1 MGNSNNLN
9 RYSISA
15 ILSSWIGLTILNITS
30 AYEWKYIAVILCGLS
45 VIFLII
51 GIYKST
57 RLSVDAQYKNKEN
70 YKQKETEQNIPL
82 KKPQTLILPRNAD
95 EVEKAVMHAIHRKV
109 AEYETAAH
117 VRFAEYLY
125 HETDELRDLENKLK
139 NLQEELKHTGHY
151 EDGGYCFCSFLFIY
165 DYNYTQS
172 MPKYEMVRHFSM
184 YFNERC
190 ERIIKRAFQD
200 GLDKCKSK
208 IAVFANHM
216 LYQLSV
222 SIDSDYL
229 ALKIQEAEIRYHI
242 TRIKE
247 EQRQAEI
254 EERKA
259 QKDYERALKE
269 AAKNEEKAR
278 EQLEKQREALDKSV
292 SEKEKIN
299 LQKKITVLEQKLQE
313 ALTMKERALSMA
325 QQTRVGY
332 VYVISNTRSFGDDVY
347 KIGMTR
353 RLEPLDRVRE
363 LSDASV
369 PFAFDVHYMIY
380 TDDAPKLEAQLHQ
393 RFTESRINV
402 DNYRKEFFRV
412 PLTEITE
419 VLNEFGI
426 LPNERAD

>member
-1 MGNSNNLN
+1 MRKKSINN
-9 RYSISA
+9 SISSP
-15 ILSSWIGLTILNITS
+15 ILLLLGFS
-30 AYEWKYIAVILCGLS
+30 IAVAIFVSYWSIFATIILLIILV
-45 VIFLII
+45 VIFPWENESAIKI
-51 GIYKST
+51 
-57 RLSVDAQYKNKEN
+57 KNDTYPSKC
-70 YKQKETEQNIPL
+70 
-82 KKPQTLILPRNAD
+82 QTLILPKDANEA
-95 EVEKAVMHAIHRKV
+95 EKTVMHALHRKV
-109 AEYETAAH
+109 AEYESI
-117 VRFAEYLY
+117 VQDRFARYIY
-125 HETDELRDLENKLK
+125 HETDELQELEDKLQK
-139 NLQEELKHTGHY
+139 LQDQLKHIGHY

-190 ERIIKRAFQD
+190 EKIIKRAYQD

-222 SIDSDYL
+222 SIDNDYL
-229 ALKIQEAEIRYHI
+229 ALKIQEAELRYHI

-259 QKDYERALKE
+259 QKDYERALKD

-278 EQLEKQREALDKSV
+278 LQLEKQQKALANAA
-292 SEKEKIN
+292 SEQEKIK
-299 LQKKITVLEQKLQE
+299 LQEKITALETKLQE
-313 ALTMKERALSMA
+313 ALAMKERALSMA
-325 QQTRVGY
+325 QQTRIGY
-332 VYVISNTRSFGDDVY
+332 VYVISNVRSFGENVY

-353 RLEPLDRVRE
+353 RLEPMDRVRE

-369 PFAFDVHYMIY
+369 PFAFDVHHMIY

-393 RFTESRINV
+393 KFSEARLNT

-412 PLTEITE
+412 PLTEITNTLKE
-419 VLNEFGI
+419 IGVISNQ
-426 LPNERAD
+426 

>member
-1 MGNSNNLN
+1 MRKKSINN
-9 RYSISA
+9 SISSP
-15 ILSSWIGLTILNITS
+15 ILLLLGFS
-30 AYEWKYIAVILCGLS
+30 IAVAIFVSYWSIFATIILLIILV
-45 VIFLII
+45 VIFPWENESAIKI
-51 GIYKST
+51 
-57 RLSVDAQYKNKEN
+57 KNDTYPSKC
-70 YKQKETEQNIPL
+70 
-82 KKPQTLILPRNAD
+82 QTLILPKDANEA
-95 EVEKAVMHAIHRKV
+95 EKTVMHALHRKV
-109 AEYETAAH
+109 AEYESI
-117 VRFAEYLY
+117 VQDRFARYIY
-125 HETDELRDLENKLK
+125 HETDELQELEDKLQK
-139 NLQEELKHTGHY
+139 LQDQLKHIGHY

-190 ERIIKRAFQD
+190 EKIIKRAYQD

-222 SIDSDYL
+222 SIDNDYL
-229 ALKIQEAEIRYHI
+229 ALKIQEAELRYHI

-259 QKDYERALKE
+259 QKDYERALKD

-278 EQLEKQREALDKSV
+278 LQLEKQQEALANAA
-292 SEKEKIN
+292 SEQEKIK
-299 LQKKITVLEQKLQE
+299 LQEKITALETKLQE
-313 ALTMKERALSMA
+313 ALAMKERALSMA
-325 QQTRVGY
+325 QQTRIGY
-332 VYVISNTRSFGDDVY
+332 VYVISNVRSFGENVY

-353 RLEPLDRVRE
+353 RLEPMDRVRE

-369 PFAFDVHYMIY
+369 PFAFDVHHMIY

-393 RFTESRINV
+393 KFSEARLNT

-412 PLTEITE
+412 PLTEITNTLKE
-419 VLNEFGI
+419 IGIINE
-426 LPNERAD
+426 

>member
-1 MGNSNNLN
+1 MRKKSIN
-9 RYSISA
+9 SISSLVLLLLGFSIA
-15 ILSSWIGLTILNITS
+15 ATIFVSYLSIFATIIL
-30 AYEWKYIAVILCGLS
+30 
-45 VIFLII
+45 LII
-51 GIYKST
+51 LVVIYPWE
-57 RLSVDAQYKNKEN
+57 KEPAI
-70 YKQKETEQNIPL
+70 EI
-82 KKPQTLILPRNAD
+82 KKDTYPSKCQTLILSKDANEA
-95 EVEKAVMHAIHRKV
+95 EKTVMHALHRKV
-109 AEYETAAH
+109 AEYESI
-117 VRFAEYLY
+117 VQDRFARFIY
-125 HETDELRDLENKLK
+125 HESDELQELEDKLQK
-139 NLQEELKHTGHY
+139 LQDQLKHLGHY

-190 ERIIKRAFQD
+190 ERIIKRAYQD
-200 GLDKCKSK
+200 GLEKCKSK

-222 SIDSDYL
+222 RIDSDYL

-259 QKDYERALKE
+259 QKDYERALKD

-278 EQLEKQREALDKSV
+278 QQLGKQQDALANAASEQEKSKLQ
-292 SEKEKIN
+292 EKI
-299 LQKKITVLEQKLQE
+299 TALETKLQE
-313 ALTMKERALSMA
+313 ALAMKERALSMA
-325 QQTRVGY
+325 QQTRIGY
-332 VYVISNTRSFGDDVY
+332 VYVISNVRSFGENVY

-353 RLEPLDRVRE
+353 RLEPMDRVRE

-369 PFAFDVHYMIY
+369 PFAFDVHHMIY

-393 RFTESRINV
+393 KFSEVRLNA
-402 DNYRKEFFRV
+402 DNFRKEFFRV
-412 PLTEITE
+412 SLAEITNTLKE
-419 VLNEFGI
+419 IGVISNQ
-426 LPNERAD
+426 

>member
-1 MGNSNNLN
+1 MRKKSINN
-9 RYSISA
+9 SISSS
-15 ILSSWIGLTILNITS
+15 ILLLLGFS
-30 AYEWKYIAVILCGLS
+30 IAVAIFVSYWSIFATIILLIILV
-45 VIFLII
+45 VIFPW
-51 GIYKST
+51 
-57 RLSVDAQYKNKEN
+57 KNESAIKIKN
-70 YKQKETEQNIPL
+70 DTYPSKC
-82 KKPQTLILPRNAD
+82 QTLILPKDANEA
-95 EVEKAVMHAIHRKV
+95 EKTVMHALHRKV
-109 AEYETAAH
+109 AEYESI
-117 VRFAEYLY
+117 VQDRFARYIY
-125 HETDELRDLENKLK
+125 HETDELQELEDKLQK
-139 NLQEELKHTGHY
+139 LQDQLKHIGHY

-190 ERIIKRAFQD
+190 EKIIKRAYQD

-222 SIDSDYL
+222 SIDNDYL
-229 ALKIQEAEIRYHI
+229 ALKIQEAELRYHI

-259 QKDYERALKE
+259 QKDYERALKD

-278 EQLEKQREALDKSV
+278 LQLEKQQEALANAA
-292 SEKEKIN
+292 SEQEKIK
-299 LQKKITVLEQKLQE
+299 LQEKITALETKLQE
-313 ALTMKERALSMA
+313 ALAMKERALSMA
-325 QQTRVGY
+325 QQTRIGY
-332 VYVISNTRSFGDDVY
+332 VYVISNVRSFGENVY

-353 RLEPLDRVRE
+353 RLEPMDRVRE

-369 PFAFDVHYMIY
+369 PFAFDVHHMIY

-393 RFTESRINV
+393 KFSEARLNT

-412 PLTEITE
+412 PLTEITNTLKE
-419 VLNEFGI
+419 IGI
-426 LPNERAD
+426 ISNQ

>member
-1 MGNSNNLN
+1 MRKKSINN
-9 RYSISA
+9 SISSP
-15 ILSSWIGLTILNITS
+15 ILLLLGFS
-30 AYEWKYIAVILCGLS
+30 IAVAIFVSYWSIFATIILLIILV
-45 VIFLII
+45 VIFPW
-51 GIYKST
+51 
-57 RLSVDAQYKNKEN
+57 EN
-70 YKQKETEQNIPL
+70 ESAIKI
-82 KKPQTLILPRNAD
+82 KKDTYPSKCQTLILPKDANEA
-95 EVEKAVMHAIHRKV
+95 EKTVMHALHRKV
-109 AEYETAAH
+109 AEYESI
-117 VRFAEYLY
+117 VQDRFARYIY
-125 HETDELRDLENKLK
+125 HETDELQELEDKLQK
-139 NLQEELKHTGHY
+139 LQDQLKHIGHY

-190 ERIIKRAFQD
+190 EKIIKRAYQD

-222 SIDSDYL
+222 SIDNDYL
-229 ALKIQEAEIRYHI
+229 ALKIQEAELRYHI

-259 QKDYERALKE
+259 QKDYERALKD

-278 EQLEKQREALDKSV
+278 LQLEKQQEALANAA
-292 SEKEKIN
+292 SEQEKIK
-299 LQKKITVLEQKLQE
+299 LQEKITALETKLQE
-313 ALTMKERALSMA
+313 ALAMKERALSMA
-325 QQTRVGY
+325 QQTRIGY
-332 VYVISNTRSFGDDVY
+332 VYVISNVRSFGENVY

-353 RLEPLDRVRE
+353 RLEPMDRVRE

-369 PFAFDVHYMIY
+369 PFAFDVHHMIY

-393 RFTESRINV
+393 KFSEARLNT

-412 PLTEITE
+412 PLTEITNTLKE
-419 VLNEFGI
+419 IGIINE
-426 LPNERAD
+426 

>member
-1 MGNSNNLN
+1 MRKSSIDNISSSVFLLLGFSIAANIFISYWYIFVTLTLLIILYAVLAWASKPTQD
-9 RYSISA
+9 YSQ
-15 ILSSWIGLTILNITS
+15 
-30 AYEWKYIAVILCGLS
+30 KYI
-45 VIFLII
+45 
-51 GIYKST
+51 
-57 RLSVDAQYKNKEN
+57 
-70 YKQKETEQNIPL
+70 KQTP
-82 KKPQTLILPRNAD
+82 ILPITAD
-95 EVEKAVMHAIHRKV
+95 EAEKSVLQALHRKV
-109 AEYETAAH
+109 SEYETVAQN
-117 VRFAEYLY
+117 RFDNLNY
-125 HETDELRDLENKLK
+125 HETDELQDLKDKLK
-139 NLQEELKHTGHY
+139 SIRKELSD
-151 EDGGYCFCSFLFIY
+151 EGGYKYGRYCICSFSFP
-165 DYNYTQS
+165 TQKLQS
-172 MPKYEMVRHFSM
+172 LPKSELIRHFST

-190 ERIIKRAFQD
+190 EQIIKRSCQE
-200 GLDKCKSK
+200 GLDKCKK
-208 IAVFANHM
+208 EIALLADYM
-216 LYQLSV
+216 LCYLSIQ
-222 SIDSDYL
+222 IDEDYI

-402 DNYRKEFFRV
+402 DNCRKEFFRV

>member
-1 MGNSNNLN
+1 MRKKSINN
-9 RYSISA
+9 SISSL
-15 ILSSWIGLTILNITS
+15 ILLLLGFS
-30 AYEWKYIAVILCGLS
+30 IAVAIFVSYWSIFATIILLIILV
-45 VIFLII
+45 VIFPWGNEPAIKI
-51 GIYKST
+51 
-57 RLSVDAQYKNKEN
+57 
-70 YKQKETEQNIPL
+70 
-82 KKPQTLILPRNAD
+82 KKDTYPSKCQTLILPKDANEA
-95 EVEKAVMHAIHRKV
+95 EKTVMHALHRKV
-109 AEYETAAH
+109 AEYESI
-117 VRFAEYLY
+117 VRDRFARYIY
-125 HETDELRDLENKLK
+125 HETDELQELEDKLQK
-139 NLQEELKHTGHY
+139 LQDQLKHIGHY

-190 ERIIKRAFQD
+190 EKIIKRAYQD

-222 SIDSDYL
+222 SIDNDYL
-229 ALKIQEAEIRYHI
+229 ALKIQEAELRYHI

-259 QKDYERALKE
+259 QKDYERALKD

-278 EQLEKQREALDKSV
+278 LQLEKQQEALANAA
-292 SEKEKIN
+292 SEQEKIK
-299 LQKKITVLEQKLQE
+299 LQEKITALETKLQE
-313 ALTMKERALSMA
+313 ALAMKERALSMA
-325 QQTRVGY
+325 QQTRIGY
-332 VYVISNTRSFGDDVY
+332 VYVISNIRSFGENVY

-353 RLEPLDRVRE
+353 RLEPMDRVRE

-369 PFAFDVHYMIY
+369 PFAFDVHHMIY

-393 RFTESRINV
+393 KFSEARLNT

-412 PLTEITE
+412 PLTEITNTLKE
-419 VLNEFGI
+419 IGIINE
-426 LPNERAD
+426 

>member
-1 MGNSNNLN
+1 MRKKSIN
-9 RYSISA
+9 SISSLVLLLLGFSIA
-15 ILSSWIGLTILNITS
+15 ATIFVSYLSIFATIIL
-30 AYEWKYIAVILCGLS
+30 
-45 VIFLII
+45 LII
-51 GIYKST
+51 LVVIYPWE
-57 RLSVDAQYKNKEN
+57 KEPAI
-70 YKQKETEQNIPL
+70 EI
-82 KKPQTLILPRNAD
+82 KKDTYPSKCQTLILSKDANEA
-95 EVEKAVMHAIHRKV
+95 EKTVMHALHRKV
-109 AEYETAAH
+109 AEYESI
-117 VRFAEYLY
+117 VQDRFARFIY
-125 HETDELRDLENKLK
+125 HESDELQELEDKLQK
-139 NLQEELKHTGHY
+139 LQDQLKHLGHY

-190 ERIIKRAFQD
+190 ERIIKRAYQD
-200 GLDKCKSK
+200 GLEKCKSK

-222 SIDSDYL
+222 RIDSDYL

-259 QKDYERALKE
+259 QKDYERALKD

-278 EQLEKQREALDKSV
+278 QQLGKQQDALANAASEQEKSKLLEKITAL
-292 SEKEKIN
+292 E
-299 LQKKITVLEQKLQE
+299 TKLQE
-313 ALTMKERALSMA
+313 ALAMKERALSMA
-325 QQTRVGY
+325 QQTRIGY
-332 VYVISNTRSFGDDVY
+332 VYVISNVRSFGENVY

-353 RLEPLDRVRE
+353 RLEPMDRVRE

-369 PFAFDVHYMIY
+369 PFAFDVHHMIY

-393 RFTESRINV
+393 KFSEVRLNA
-402 DNYRKEFFRV
+402 DNFRKEFFRV
-412 PLTEITE
+412 SLAEITNTLKE
-419 VLNEFGI
+419 IGVISNQ
-426 LPNERAD
+426 

>member
-1 MGNSNNLN
+1 MRKKSINN
-9 RYSISA
+9 SISSP
-15 ILSSWIGLTILNITS
+15 ILLLLGFS
-30 AYEWKYIAVILCGLS
+30 IAVAIFVSYWSIFATIILLIILV
-45 VIFLII
+45 VIFPWENESAIKI
-51 GIYKST
+51 
-57 RLSVDAQYKNKEN
+57 KNDTYPSKC
-70 YKQKETEQNIPL
+70 
-82 KKPQTLILPRNAD
+82 QTLILPKNAN
-95 EVEKAVMHAIHRKV
+95 EAEKTVMHALHRKV
-109 AEYETAAH
+109 AEYESI
-117 VRFAEYLY
+117 VQDRFARYIY
-125 HETDELRDLENKLK
+125 HETDELQELEDKLQK
-139 NLQEELKHTGHY
+139 LQDQLKHIGHY

-172 MPKYEMVRHFSM
+172 MPKYEMVRHFSI

-190 ERIIKRAFQD
+190 EKIIKRAYQD

-222 SIDSDYL
+222 SIDNDYL
-229 ALKIQEAEIRYHI
+229 ALKIQEAELRYHI

-259 QKDYERALKE
+259 QKDYERALKD

-278 EQLEKQREALDKSV
+278 LQLEKQQEALANAA
-292 SEKEKIN
+292 SEQEKIK
-299 LQKKITVLEQKLQE
+299 LQEKITALETKLQE
-313 ALTMKERALSMA
+313 ALAMKERALSMA
-325 QQTRVGY
+325 QQTRIGY
-332 VYVISNTRSFGDDVY
+332 VYVISNVRSFGENVY

-353 RLEPLDRVRE
+353 RLEPMDRVRE

-369 PFAFDVHYMIY
+369 PFAFDVHHMIY

-393 RFTESRINV
+393 KFSEARLNT

-412 PLTEITE
+412 PLTEITNTLKE
-419 VLNEFGI
+419 IGIINE
-426 LPNERAD
+426 

>member
-1 MGNSNNLN
+1 MRKKSINN
-9 RYSISA
+9 SISSP
-15 ILSSWIGLTILNITS
+15 ILLLLGFS
-30 AYEWKYIAVILCGLS
+30 IAVAIFVSYWSIFATIILLIILV
-45 VIFLII
+45 VIFPWENESAIKI
-51 GIYKST
+51 
-57 RLSVDAQYKNKEN
+57 KNDTYPSKC
-70 YKQKETEQNIPL
+70 
-82 KKPQTLILPRNAD
+82 QTLILPKDANEA
-95 EVEKAVMHAIHRKV
+95 EKTVMHALHRKV
-109 AEYETAAH
+109 AEYESI
-117 VRFAEYLY
+117 VQDRFARYIY
-125 HETDELRDLENKLK
+125 HETDELQELEDKLQK
-139 NLQEELKHTGHY
+139 LQDQLKHIGHY

-190 ERIIKRAFQD
+190 EKIIKRAYQD

-222 SIDSDYL
+222 SIDNDYL
-229 ALKIQEAEIRYHI
+229 ALKIQEAELRYHI

-259 QKDYERALKE
+259 QKDYERALKD

-278 EQLEKQREALDKSV
+278 LQLEKQQEALANAA
-292 SEKEKIN
+292 SEQEKIK
-299 LQKKITVLEQKLQE
+299 LQEKITALETKLQE
-313 ALTMKERALSMA
+313 ALAMKERALSMA
-325 QQTRVGY
+325 QQTRIGY
-332 VYVISNTRSFGDDVY
+332 VYVISNVRSFGENVY

-353 RLEPLDRVRE
+353 RLEPMDRVRE

-393 RFTESRINV
+393 KFSESRLNT

-412 PLTEITE
+412 PLTEITNT
-419 VLNEFGI
+419 LKGIGIINE
-426 LPNERAD
+426 